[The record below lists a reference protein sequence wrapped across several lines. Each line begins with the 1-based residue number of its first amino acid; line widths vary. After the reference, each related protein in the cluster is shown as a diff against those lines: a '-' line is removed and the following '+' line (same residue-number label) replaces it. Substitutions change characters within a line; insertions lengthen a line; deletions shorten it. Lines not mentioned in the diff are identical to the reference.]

1 MQISSMPLR
10 SLIFVAVFSFFVG
23 NSFGQKALS
32 QAPLPRQQ
40 PDLVDLSLGYNY
52 IHLDETAPEEKNLNG
67 VDVSAFVNVTSW
79 LGLGGDFM
87 ADFGS
92 RDQQITSR
100 RSATIDSQRYL
111 YLFGPR
117 VTVWRDPKFRA
128 FVEALGG
135 GVHAKAEFSFASF
148 NQHASEDAFAMAFG
162 GGFDWRFSD
171 HLSWRIIQA
180 DYLPTNL
187 SDQWQSNFRASTAI
201 VYSFGRK

>member
-1 MQISSMPLR
+1 MQISFMPLR
-10 SLIFVAVFSFFVG
+10 SLVFIAAVSFFVG
-23 NSFGQKALS
+23 NSFGQKPLS
-32 QAPLPRQQ
+32 PAPLPRQ
-40 PDLVDLSLGYNY
+40 PDLVELSLGYNY

-67 VDVSAFVNVTSW
+67 VDLSAFVNVTSW

-92 RDQQITSR
+92 RDQQIAFR
-100 RSATIDSQRYL
+100 RSVTIDSQRYL

-117 VTVWRDPKFRA
+117 ATVWRDPKFRV

-135 GVHAKAEFSFASF
+135 GVHAKAELSFASF

-162 GGFDWRFSD
+162 GGFDWHFSD
-171 HLSWRIIQA
+171 HLSWRIVQA

-187 SDQWQSNFRASTAI
+187 SSQWQNNFRASTAI